1 MNLKEHADNLAAQV
15 VALLKVTPSYHD
27 AQAKTAETALQEYRD
42 ACSVEWVKASATCE
56 ALLIAPRTLVR
67 WRQEDK
73 IKEGTHWQRLGL
85 SGHCVYNVPAIT
97 KLMGPAIPPALPAR
111 CPV

>member
-1 MNLKEHADNLAAQV
+1 MNLKKHADNLAQALQV
-15 VALLKVTPSYHD
+15 MAPD
-27 AQAKTAETALQEYRD
+27 APELQEYRD

-97 KLMGPAIPPALPAR
+97 KLMEPAIPPALPAQ